1 MSLTEGQDGENGQ
14 FEAVHLLYT
23 DYDDKF
29 GVVWKRCHQVK
40 SSTVKV
46 SERKI
51 KNTNCVIL

>member
-23 DYDDKF
+23 DCDDKF

-46 SERKI
+46 SERKM